1 MTNQEIKTVGQTIAQ
16 ETQIGGNTAA
26 RVGGVVEGIGVALD
40 NKDAANG
47 YYQAIINGGTIT
59 VNAPNY
65 LLGSGG
71 NLRIKMPSAGTT
83 ASTLTIG
90 NANAVQLWYNGA
102 AVSAQNTWD
111 ANEIISV
118 FYDGTRFMA
127 SNSQGGGGNAE
138 KINYNNSQSGLASDN
153 VQGALDEVN
162 KQGYVDIGVVGIGV
176 NIKYFINNN
185 GIWGDAK
192 TTHRIV
198 EVKAGEHYRITAN
211 SEQSTV
217 YRWLKSSTV
226 NVNHAA
232 DVSDIDGVKHLLVA
246 NDSAIVHVPSDAHYM
261 YLQGKI
267 TNSSGTITINYAP
280 SEVMKLQYAPDAIQS
295 VQEDVVESW
304 YKKVIG
310 TRTFS
315 FSGAG
320 SSYDT
325 HGLNLIVGKKYQI
338 VISTSVDTI
347 DSAAV
352 RLYQTSSS
360 SSSNITLGVVPAGVS
375 SYTINYT
382 PDVNKNYQYLSI
394 YNNSAEVIDMDVI
407 IRVLDDVSEKI
418 NIIDSDIYLEK
429 PFEQGTIG
437 MDGTTL
443 VDVDTLIRS
452 ADFISIP
459 KQVTIQAKDGYYIRR
474 VFAYNPD
481 GTLNALLN
489 TDAVSSYT
497 LHDPSLKYK
506 FTVQKGANE
515 DIEINPDEDCMV
527 WTSVKK
533 LVGGSDTQGVAALNA
548 GIRRIFVAA
557 ADSTPAAKAI
567 ADYQCTGTNDEL
579 VIQEAINSLTY
590 GGTVQL
596 LDGQYNIDSFQTEIT
611 VNGVTEHIAI
621 FVTGDGYISRVV
633 NLVGTTENKSYN
645 SHYGVHIHVSQAAID
660 NMNDTDVYTCIRGTG
675 KRPSQYGTYTRVTNM
690 NFANFYLYIGDA
702 EKKIRGISCAYFGS
716 SYIKQVGVYTEHY
729 FYYRFNHL
737 KPSTPVEG
745 SVGVIANAG
754 SNDEMARIGWDTL
767 NCGGMYIGVM
777 TESIDGHVG
786 IDHLIMQTCTFAR
799 CVYGMYFKVG
809 TPKTMT
815 IINSCDEGC
824 IHLPYFGGSGHIT
837 AIDFNVERFNNA
849 YYPDDPTGSTE
860 FYAVEE
866 TPGSWI
872 GTIEYTLQGWSG
884 ADAGNAGQHFWKNDG
899 SGKGIRTRNLNS
911 DHTGYS
917 RPNCGEYLEQ
927 YFDTA
932 TNTWKT
938 WNGSAW
944 V

>member
-47 YYQAIINGGTIT
+47 YYQATINGGTIT

-65 LLGSGG
+65 LLGTGG

-90 NANAVQLWYNGA
+90 NASQVQLLYNGA
-102 AVSAQNTWD
+102 AVSAQNTWEAD
-111 ANEIISV
+111 EIISV

-127 SNSQGGGGNAE
+127 SNSQGGGGKAE
-138 KINYNNSQSGLASDN
+138 KISYDNSQSGLAAES
-153 VQGALDEVN
+153 VQEALDEVSHKTLYN
-162 KQGYVDIGVVGIGV
+162 TVKCTRSISMDSPQGAKVD
-176 NIKYFINNN
+176 NN
-185 GIWGDAK
+185 GIGL
-192 TTHRIV
+192 
-198 EVKAGEHYRITAN
+198 EVGKRYKFVINT
-211 SEQSTV
+211 
-217 YRWLKSSTV
+217 
-226 NVNHAA
+226 
-232 DVSDIDGVKHLLVA
+232 
-246 NDSAIVHVPSDAHYM
+246 SAITSDS
-261 YLQGKI
+261 L
-267 TNSSGTITINYAP
+267 
-280 SEVMKLQYAPDAIQS
+280 
-295 VQEDVVESW
+295 
-304 YKKVIG
+304 
-310 TRTFS
+310 
-315 FSGAG
+315 
-320 SSYDT
+320 
-325 HGLNLIVGKKYQI
+325 
-338 VISTSVDTI
+338 
-347 DSAAV
+347 AV
-352 RLYQTSSS
+352 RLYQTSNKSS
-360 SSSNITLGVVPAGVS
+360 DRIKIGVFPTGTNQ
-375 SYTINYT
+375 YTCYYT
-382 PDVNKNYQYLSI
+382 PQQSTNYQYFGLYKNQTTALDADCI
-394 YNNSAEVIDMDVI
+394 VYEYDTNVTDKFNDIDD
-407 IRVLDDVSEKI
+407 
-418 NIIDSDIYLEK
+418 NIYLEK
-429 PFEQGTIG
+429 PFEQGTIAT
-437 MDGTTL
+437 DGTTL
-443 VDVDTLIRS
+443 LDVDTLIRS

-459 KQVTIQAKDGYYIRR
+459 KQVTIQAKNGYYIRR

-481 GTLNALLN
+481 GTLNTLLN

-497 LHDPSLKYK
+497 LNDPSLKYK

-567 ADYQCTGTNDEL
+567 ADYQCTGVNDEL

-596 LDGQYNIDSFQTEIT
+596 LDGQYNIDSFPTTIT
-611 VNGVTEHIAI
+611 WANETHHVAI
-621 FVTGDGYISRVV
+621 FVTGKADVSRTV
-633 NLVGTTENKSYN
+633 NLIGTTENKSYN
-645 SHYGVHIHVSQAAID
+645 SHYGAHIHVSQSAIS
-660 NMNDTDVYTCIRGTG
+660 NMNNTDIYTCIRGTG
-675 KRPSQYGTYTRVTNM
+675 KKPTQYGDYTRITNM

-702 EKKIRGISCAYFGS
+702 EKKIRGIDCTCFGN

-745 SVGVIANAG
+745 SIGVVANSG
-754 SNDEMARIGWDTL
+754 SNDEMARVGWDTL

-777 TESIDGHVG
+777 TQNDESGYG
-786 IDHLIMQTCTFAR
+786 IDHLIMKTCTFAR
-799 CVYGMYFKVG
+799 CVYGMYFKTG

-815 IINSCDEGC
+815 IINCCDEGC
-824 IHLPYFGGSGHIT
+824 LHLPYFGGSGHIT
-837 AIDFNVERFNNA
+837 AIDFNLERFNNA

-884 ADAGNAGQHFWKNDG
+884 ASSGNAGQHFWKLDG
-899 SGKGIRTRNLNS
+899 SGKGIRTRNLNY

-927 YFDTA
+927 YFDTT